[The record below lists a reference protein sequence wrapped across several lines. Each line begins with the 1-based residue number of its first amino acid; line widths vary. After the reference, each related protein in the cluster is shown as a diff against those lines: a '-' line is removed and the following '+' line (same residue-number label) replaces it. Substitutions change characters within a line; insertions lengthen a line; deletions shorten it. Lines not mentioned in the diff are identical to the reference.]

1 MERTA
6 TSSMKALGY
15 GSVAFAIALA
25 AMMLIYAWLF

>member
-15 GSVAFAIALA
+15 GSVAFSIALA
-25 AMMLIYAWLF
+25 VMMLTYAWMF